1 MHANDV
7 VDVPLPLVGGSKCIL
22 LFGLSDYFLVYVIA
36 VNEAA
41 LGWRVALK

>member
-7 VDVPLPLVGGSKCIL
+7 ADVPLPLGGSKCIL
-22 LFGLSDYFLVYVIA
+22 LFGLSDYFLVNVIA